1 MALSTVSGFSPHQLR
16 RVAGVDMKKSRK
28 KIGIFEDMKRSL
40 EDALAYE
47 QRKESSLRVTVLPN
61 RDCAQHRR

>member
-1 MALSTVSGFSPHQLR
+1 
-16 RVAGVDMKKSRK
+16 MKKSRK